1 MSYLTFGAK
10 VYAFSRDSK
19 NFMLKVVKGLGVVI
33 KHKKRGLSPLRFRSY
48 NCFIIFGI
56 YPSFFL
62 ENSNIWS
69 LERFLFRR

>member
-10 VYAFSRDSK
+10 VYVFSQTSQ
-19 NFMLKVVKGLGVVI
+19 NFPLKIVKSAEEDI
-33 KHKKRGLSPLRFRSY
+33 NNKKRGLSPLKFRSY